1 MKKIPLILCV
11 ILIVSCFAGCGG
23 RMSDN
28 KQSAPMEPAA
38 AYGGYSGSEYD
49 YGEAADGDYYYAKE
63 SGEGEMLPPVS
74 GSPAANADAMDKII
88 YSVSAEIET
97 LEFDKSVE
105 DVYRLVTLYSGFIE
119 SSSIT
124 GTDYYTSFYS
134 SKSYREA
141 SFTIRVPRENY
152 KSVYG
157 GLSGLGNV
165 TYAYE
170 NAENITMRYND
181 TESRLKTYRTEEERL
196 LAMLEK
202 AENVED
208 MIMVEERLGEVRY
221 NIESVT
227 SQLLNWDSKINYS
240 TVSIHLREVNELTRE
255 TVISKTF
262 GQEVAEGLT
271 DSLEWLGDACKNI
284 VVFIVSALPVLVLPA
299 AIAVIVILIVR
310 RHSKKK
316 KAKKAAEQEAKQ

>member
-1 MKKIPLILCV
+1 MKKIVLVLCV
-11 ILIVSCFAGCGG
+11 ILLASCFAGCGS
-23 RMSDN
+23 RTDN
-28 KQSAPMEPAA
+28 YKSSAPMEMDYG
-38 AYGGYSGSEYD
+38 AYGGYDGYD
-49 YGEAADGDYYYAKE
+49 GEYYYAAAEDEYLYQKE
-63 SGEGEMLPPVS
+63 GGEAFAPAPGTV
-74 GSPAANADAMDKII
+74 AANADAMDKII

-97 LEFDKSVE
+97 LEFDKSVQ
-105 DVYRLVTLYSGFIE
+105 DVYKLVSLYNGFIE

-134 SKSYREA
+134 SRSYREA

-157 GLSGLGNV
+157 GLSDLGNV

-170 NAENITMRYND
+170 NAENITMKYND

-202 AENVED
+202 AETVED

-284 VVFIVSALPVLVLPA
+284 VIFIVSALPVLVLPA
-299 AIAVIVILIVR
+299 AIVVVVILII
-310 RHSKKK
+310 RHRIKKK
-316 KAKKAAEQEAKQ
+316 KAEKAAEREAKE